1 MSRLSDEQV
10 AAGIRA
16 AIKLNEGELP
26 SEAELAGAPLLTAWV
41 LGQEPGGY
49 SRLGGFV
56 SGHPRLADGWC
67 WTSVVLYLEP
77 NRRWARTVSRLYRLG
92 APLNSGE
99 K

>member
-1 MSRLSDEQV
+1 MGRLSNE
-10 AAGIRA
+10 ALLAGLRA
-16 AIKLNEGELP
+16 AIKLKGGELP
-26 SEAELAGAPLLTAWV
+26 TEAELADAPLLTGWV

-56 SGHPRLADGWC
+56 SGHPSLADGWC

-92 APLNSGE
+92 DPLNSGG

>member
-1 MSRLSDEQV
+1 MGRLSNE
-10 AAGIRA
+10 ALLAGLRA
-16 AIKLNEGELP
+16 AIKLKDGELP
-26 SEAELAGAPLLTAWV
+26 TEAELADAPLLTGWV

-56 SGHPRLADGWC
+56 TGHPSLADGWC

-92 APLNSGE
+92 DPLNSGG